1 MAQLTF
7 APARPEEILLPVK
20 SWFVVLTLAI
30 GFLCNL
36 LPLYGAALAVRPDFL
51 ALVLLYW
58 CIREPRLISVG
69 IAWCLGLL
77 MDVADATVLGQPI
90 TTVPLDCGA
99 SAVNSACLT
108 ASQFSS
114 TETTFGTV
122 PRNSFRGPGYF
133 NTDLGLKKSFR
144 LNERLSFTLGANA
157 YNILNHPN
165 FANPVSDLSS
175 SAFGTIINA
184 VQPPTSPY
192 GAFAAA
198 ATDARIVQVM
208 GRINF

>member
-1 MAQLTF
+1 MTRIPTCGPRHFLAEHSF
-7 APARPEEILLPVK
+7 ARLQFPARTKLSK
-20 SWFVVLTLAI
+20 
-30 GFLCNL
+30 
-36 LPLYGAALAVRPDFL
+36 D
-51 ALVLLYW
+51 
-58 CIREPRLISVG
+58 PRR
-69 IAWCLGLL
+69 
-77 MDVADATVLGQPI
+77 
-90 TTVPLDCGA
+90 VP
-99 SAVNSACLT
+99 T
-108 ASQFSS
+108 AP
-114 TETTFGTV
+114 TG

-133 NTDLGLKKSFR
+133 NTDLGLKKAFR
-144 LNERLSFTLGANA
+144 LTERFGLTLGANA

-208 GRINF
+208 GKITF